1 MAERRMFS
9 KSIVLSDAFLSL
21 PASARCLYFSL
32 GMLADDD
39 GFVGN
44 IKSIQKMIRARSGDL
59 SALINA
65 RFIIYFQSGVVLIK
79 HWRINNLIKSD
90 RYKPTNYQK
99 ELSKIMAENNGAYTE
114 RNQNGTSLE
123 TVWNQSG
130 TKVEPVWNPR
140 LGKDR
145 LGKDRLGKDRL
156 EERASAREAPPQ
168 KGAKQERK
176 NVFDSVMELYEEET
190 K

>member
-44 IKSIQKMIRARSGDL
+44 IKSIQKMIRARSGDV

-79 HWRINNLIKSD
+79 HWRINNFVRGD
-90 RYKPTNYQK
+90 RYKSTNYQK
-99 ELSKIMAENNGAYTE
+99 ELSKIMAEENGAYTE
-114 RNQNGTSLE
+114 REEWREERYTDGIPMVYQTETNGI
-123 TVWNQSG
+123 
-130 TKVEPVWNPR
+130 PR

-145 LGKDRLGKDRL
+145 LGKVRLGKG
-156 EERASAREAPPQ
+156 ERACAREAPPQ
-168 KGAKQERK
+168 KGAKEQKK
-176 NVFDSVMELYEEET
+176 NIFDSVMEMYEGEEQ
-190 K
+190 